1 MKQKHAVSAIHPLAD
16 GITARPKSRAR
27 LPYRDWASSG
37 DLRTLAES
45 YARSVRAENK
55 SPRTVTAYLESLRLF
70 SGFLAAHQM
79 PLLVAKIRREHVES
93 YIGGILETQKAST
106 AHHRYRALHGFFK
119 WCVIEGEAGASPMA
133 HTKPPA
139 IPEEFPPVISEDSL
153 HIPTHS
159 SPHQPEPSMPI
170 TPDPATRHD
179 ALNRKPDPSGVSVR
193 VTGHTTR
200 PSVALT
206 LARAASGVP
215 AYVTAD
221 QVAAMVACATT
232 TRDRLLLR
240 TLWESG
246 GRVSEVASLRL
257 CDIDRTEGALQLTN
271 LKQRGPRRHVK
282 LVYISRDLAGAL
294 LALARDTRLG
304 HDGHLF
310 RSRQSGEGH
319 LTRQQVLRIVNR
331 LAVDAGGIVQGRTG
345 PRPACGLDFRHG
357 SAVHL
362 LRSGVPLTEVQSH
375 LGHARVDTTTVY
387 LRLTNRDRRSIADRI
402 GW

>member
-1 MKQKHAVSAIHPLAD
+1 
-16 GITARPKSRAR
+16 
-27 LPYRDWASSG
+27 
-37 DLRTLAES
+37 
-45 YARSVRAENK
+45 
-55 SPRTVTAYLESLRLF
+55 
-70 SGFLAAHQM
+70 
-79 PLLVAKIRREHVES
+79 
-93 YIGGILETQKAST
+93 
-106 AHHRYRALHGFFK
+106 
-119 WCVIEGEAGASPMA
+119 
-133 HTKPPA
+133 
-139 IPEEFPPVISEDSL
+139 
-153 HIPTHS
+153 
-159 SPHQPEPSMPI
+159 MPI
-170 TPDPATRHD
+170 APDPATRHHVSETQ
-179 ALNRKPDPSGVSVR
+179 AKSSGVSVR
-193 VTGHTTR
+193 VTGH
-200 PSVALT
+200 PSPPSAALT

-221 QVAAMVACATT
+221 QVSAMVACAPT

-294 LALARDTRLG
+294 TAFARDTRLG

-331 LAVDAGGIVQGRTG
+331 LAVDAGVIVQGRSG

-387 LRLTNRDRRSIADRI
+387 LRLTNRDRRVIADRI
-402 GW
+402 DW

>member
-1 MKQKHAVSAIHPLAD
+1 
-16 GITARPKSRAR
+16 
-27 LPYRDWASSG
+27 
-37 DLRTLAES
+37 
-45 YARSVRAENK
+45 
-55 SPRTVTAYLESLRLF
+55 
-70 SGFLAAHQM
+70 
-79 PLLVAKIRREHVES
+79 
-93 YIGGILETQKAST
+93 
-106 AHHRYRALHGFFK
+106 
-119 WCVIEGEAGASPMA
+119 
-133 HTKPPA
+133 
-139 IPEEFPPVISEDSL
+139 
-153 HIPTHS
+153 
-159 SPHQPEPSMPI
+159 MPI
-170 TPDPATRHD
+170 APDPATRHHVSETQP
-179 ALNRKPDPSGVSVR
+179 KSSSVSVR
-193 VTGHTTR
+193 VTGHPPL
-200 PSVALT
+200 PSAALT
-206 LARAASGVP
+206 LARASSGVP

-221 QVAAMVACATT
+221 QVSAMVACALT

-240 TLWESG
+240 TFWESG

-257 CDIDRTEGALQLTN
+257 CDIDRAEGALQLTN

-294 LALARDTRLG
+294 LAFARDTRLG

-331 LAVDAGGIVQGRTG
+331 LAVEAGVIVQGRIG

-387 LRLTNRDRRSIADRI
+387 LRLTNRDRRFIADRI
-402 GW
+402 DW

>member
-1 MKQKHAVSAIHPLAD
+1 
-16 GITARPKSRAR
+16 
-27 LPYRDWASSG
+27 
-37 DLRTLAES
+37 
-45 YARSVRAENK
+45 
-55 SPRTVTAYLESLRLF
+55 
-70 SGFLAAHQM
+70 
-79 PLLVAKIRREHVES
+79 
-93 YIGGILETQKAST
+93 
-106 AHHRYRALHGFFK
+106 
-119 WCVIEGEAGASPMA
+119 
-133 HTKPPA
+133 
-139 IPEEFPPVISEDSL
+139 
-153 HIPTHS
+153 
-159 SPHQPEPSMPI
+159 MPI
-170 TPDPATRHD
+170 APDPATRHD
-179 ALNRKPDPSGVSVR
+179 PLDHQPKSSGVSVR
-193 VTGHTTR
+193 VTGH
-200 PSVALT
+200 PSPPSAAVT

-215 AYVTAD
+215 AYVTAG
-221 QVAAMVACATT
+221 QVSAMVACAPT

-257 CDIDRTEGALQLTN
+257 CDIDRAEGALQLTN

-294 LALARDTRLG
+294 TAFARDTRLG

-331 LAVDAGGIVQGRTG
+331 LAVDAGVIVQGRSG

-387 LRLTNRDRRSIADRI
+387 LQLPNRDRRSIADRI
-402 GW
+402 DW

>member
-1 MKQKHAVSAIHPLAD
+1 
-16 GITARPKSRAR
+16 
-27 LPYRDWASSG
+27 
-37 DLRTLAES
+37 
-45 YARSVRAENK
+45 
-55 SPRTVTAYLESLRLF
+55 
-70 SGFLAAHQM
+70 
-79 PLLVAKIRREHVES
+79 
-93 YIGGILETQKAST
+93 
-106 AHHRYRALHGFFK
+106 
-119 WCVIEGEAGASPMA
+119 
-133 HTKPPA
+133 
-139 IPEEFPPVISEDSL
+139 
-153 HIPTHS
+153 
-159 SPHQPEPSMPI
+159 MPI
-170 TPDPATRHD
+170 TPDAATRHD
-179 ALNRKPDPSGVSVR
+179 ALHRKPDPTGVSVR
-193 VTGHTTR
+193 VTGHTTP
-200 PSVALT
+200 PSAALT

-221 QVAAMVACATT
+221 QVAAMVAYAPT

-294 LALARDTRLG
+294 TAFARDTRLG

-319 LTRQQVLRIVNR
+319 LSRQQVLRIVNR
-331 LAVDAGGIVQGRTG
+331 LAVDAGVIVQGRTG

-387 LRLTNRDRRSIADRI
+387 LRLTNRDRRVIADRI
-402 GW
+402 DW